1 MVKKGSA
8 LEQAMEELKKLSGD
22 PGFSEIVQARAK
34 EIMDDV
40 SFRSAAKRQG
50 IREGYEEG
58 KEQGIKEGKE
68 QGIKEGKQQ
77 GIKEGKQQGIKQGQQ
92 NEKIEIAKKLLEEGV
107 DIAIIETVTGLDKKE
122 IEKL

>member
-58 KEQGIKEGKE
+58 KQQGIKEGKE
-68 QGIKEGKQQ
+68 
-77 GIKEGKQQGIKQGQQ
+77 QGIKQGQQ

-122 IEKL
+122 IERSITWKKE